1 MPRDGECRDRLSAL
15 NSYTNHDWYDED
27 ANDDDG
33 GSGSCLSS
41 VVVININHQKW

>member
-15 NSYTNHDWYDED
+15 NSYNNRDWYDD
-27 ANDDDG
+27 DTDDDG
-33 GSGSCLSS
+33 DGSGGCLSS